1 MGTNGQRRPSRSP
14 RSQRSRSADVDSL
27 KKYTERR
34 VELRRHT
41 ETVEPL
47 NPVRWM
53 PMIKIESLKKLPQEI
68 FKFGGDSN
76 SKSSETSL
84 SNEGGGAGRRWL
96 PPTPRRIT
104 PFKRPPMSRQRE
116 IETRGGVPARSYSS
130 EVPDNRRDKSTELRR
145 HTDCG
150 ETIIM
155 SRGVRSF

>member
-1 MGTNGQRRPSRSP
+1 M
-14 RSQRSRSADVDSL
+14 DSL

-41 ETVEPL
+41 ELVEPSN

-53 PMIKIESLKKLPQEI
+53 PIIKMDSLRKLPQEI
-68 FKFGGDSN
+68 FKFGQQEG
-76 SKSSETSL
+76 KSSETSL
-84 SNEGGGAGRRWL
+84 SNNEGGRRWL

-116 IETRGGVPARSYSS
+116 IEARGGVPARSYSS
-130 EVPDNRRDKSTELRR
+130 EVPDARRDKSTELRR
-145 HTDCG
+145 HTDCE

-155 SRGVRSF
+155 SRNVREFLQKSSVFFLSTFRELISEEK